1 MSFRISL
8 VFLLLPLL
16 VVGCGG
22 ESEDLVVYSGRSR
35 SLVEPLIERFQEE
48 TGLRVGVRFGDTAQL
63 AVGLMEE
70 GDRTSADVFWAQ
82 DGGALGALEQAGRF
96 IELPDSVQNRVMDLY
111 RGSAGTWV
119 ATSGRARTLTYSP
132 ERIEEAELPQSIFD
146 LADEKWADRIGWAPT
161 NGSFQAHVTAMR
173 ELVGDDSTRA
183 WLAAIRD
190 NGAKS
195 YQRNA
200 AIVQAIADGEIDLG
214 LPNHYYLLR
223 FKADDANYPV
233 EQTFFAPGDAG
244 NLVNVAGVGVLVS
257 STRQDAAL
265 RFISFLLSEHS
276 QAYFANDT
284 KEYPVIE
291 GVAADEALTD
301 QSQLEEVR
309 PSVEFSRL
317 GDMEATLQL
326 MREVGIL

>member
-96 IELPDSVQNRVMDLY
+96 IELPDSLQNRVMDLY
-111 RGSAGTWV
+111 RGRAGTWV

-132 ERIEEAELPQSIFD
+132 ERIEERSEEHKSEVQS
-146 LADEKWADRIGWAPT
+146 RG
-161 NGSFQAHVTAMR
+161 H
-173 ELVGDDSTRA
+173 LVWR
-183 WLAAIRD
+183 
-190 NGAKS
+190 
-195 YQRNA
+195 
-200 AIVQAIADGEIDLG
+200 
-214 LPNHYYLLR
+214 LL
-223 FKADDANYPV
+223 
-233 EQTFFAPGDAG
+233 
-244 NLVNVAGVGVLVS
+244 
-257 STRQDAAL
+257 
-265 RFISFLLSEHS
+265 
-276 QAYFANDT
+276 
-284 KEYPVIE
+284 
-291 GVAADEALTD
+291 
-301 QSQLEEVR
+301 LE
-309 PSVEFSRL
+309 
-317 GDMEATLQL
+317 
-326 MREVGIL
+326 